1 MMLCT
6 VKYYDSISEKSC
18 ECHDLVFTNSFA
30 EAARILDDAYGE
42 ELEEILGIYPL
53 SGDEEALEIPADVAV
68 RLKEYGKEHYYF

>member
-6 VKYYDSISEKSC
+6 VKFCNLIKNET
-18 ECHDLVFTNSFA
+18 EICHDLVCTNSFT
-30 EAARILDDAYGE
+30 EATRVLEKLYGE
-42 ELEEILGIYPL
+42 DLEEIIGIYPL